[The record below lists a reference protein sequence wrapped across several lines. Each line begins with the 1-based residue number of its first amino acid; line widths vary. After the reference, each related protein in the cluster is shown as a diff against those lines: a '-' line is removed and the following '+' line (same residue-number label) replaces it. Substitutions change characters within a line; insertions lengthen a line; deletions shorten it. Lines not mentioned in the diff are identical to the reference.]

1 MVAKGAGTEQSHLKH
16 LNYKT
21 TSMGCNKTAGK
32 SYNKSTSPEAMVTMN
47 FIGKPESASHVE
59 GEMVGNK
66 DAPQVEFLIMFTG
79 IWGLTSLKT
88 DFFSQYFF
96 GGGWWKATAT
106 DAFTLPL
113 PARTQWTFSLVQ
125 TMNTCVTALFPK
137 EVQ

>member
-47 FIGKPESASHVE
+47 FIGKPASASHVE

-66 DAPQVEFLIMFTG
+66 DAHQAEFLIMFTG

-88 DFFSQYFF
+88 DFFFPSI
-96 GGGWWKATAT
+96 
-106 DAFTLPL
+106 
-113 PARTQWTFSLVQ
+113 SLVGAGGKQ
-125 TMNTCVTALFPK
+125 QLQMHSLYPWLLGHSGHSAWSRR
-137 EVQ
+137 